1 MPSFRLNAAAA
12 VVLSALAFH
21 ATQAHAQGTPLKL
34 QKSVGEAPP
43 SEDVPTFIEADRLE
57 GVSEGEMEASGN
69 AEVRRGPTTLKAD
82 HIRYWQETDEVEATG
97 NVHLLN
103 QGNEVTGPRL
113 RMRLNDNVGIFDDP
127 VFKLA
132 PRVVTDEDD
141 LRGERI
147 KVDRASSQVIENR
160 GDARAFRFE
169 GDDQYRVT
177 DGRVTSC
184 RPGQDDWYVRA
195 DEMRIDMQREVVTA
209 YGASL
214 SFLGMETP
222 EVPWFEFPLNNAR
235 KTGFLPPTLGLSS
248 RNGAEAALPF
258 YWNIAP
264 NYDATITPRY
274 MEKRGV
280 QLLTEARYLQP
291 RHRGQIR
298 YEFLPSDD
306 QEGDERWG
314 IAIRQTTLLR
324 GWWGE
329 INYNKVSDDDY
340 FRDLSNRLSVATQDH
355 LRQEG
360 FVRYA
365 GVPWWNAMARIQ
377 KFQTLENPD
386 KNISVPYERVP
397 QLTFNALNQDFR
409 YLDLGMESEFV
420 SFIHPTAVEGRRTI
434 AYPSIA
440 VPIRGSSAYIK
451 PKIGVHATW
460 YNMSQGADDPDRD
473 DRTPSRYVPIYS
485 VDSGVAFERET
496 NWLGRDWVQTLEP
509 RLYYLRV
516 PFRDQSEL
524 PGFDTALADLNF
536 GQIFS
541 ENIFTGG
548 DRIAEANQIT
558 AAVTTRLIEPG
569 TGQEIVRALIG
580 QRFYFNDQRV
590 SLPDGTGERTSSE
603 SSLLAALSGRV
614 ARDWSLDTA
623 VQYDVGESEL
633 ERLNLGVR
641 FSPAPA
647 SIANVSY
654 RYTKEGVVDPDAIK
668 SIDVSAQWPLAGRW
682 YGMARLNYDLEGR
695 KMAESLLGIEYNAD
709 CWIVRVVFH
718 KFQTSEER
726 SSDIFFVQLE
736 LNGFSRIGSNPLET
750 LRRNIPGYTPSN
762 FIDAN
767 EANAFDRSEL
777 SPWRA
782 ESDSAIY

>member
-1 MPSFRLNAAAA
+1 MSSFRLRAATA
-12 VVLSALAFH
+12 VVLSALALH
-21 ATQAHAQGTPLKL
+21 ATQAQGQGAPLKL
-34 QKSVGEAPP
+34 QRSVGSSPP
-43 SEDVPTFIEADRLE
+43 TEDVPTFVEADRLE
-57 GVSEGEMEASGN
+57 GLAEGEMEATGN
-69 AEVRRGPTTLKAD
+69 AEVRRGPTTLFAD
-82 HIRYWQETDEVEATG
+82 HIRYWQDTDEVEATG
-97 NVHLLN
+97 NVELYN
-103 QGNEVTGPRL
+103 QGNEVKGPRL

-141 LRGERI
+141 VRGERI
-147 KVDRASSQVIENR
+147 QVDKASSQVIENR
-160 GDARAFRFE
+160 GNARAFRFE
-169 GDDQYRVT
+169 GNDQYRVT

-184 RPGQDDWYVRA
+184 RPGQDDWYVQA

-222 EVPWFEFPLNNAR
+222 ELPWFEFPLNNAR

-248 RNGAEAALPF
+248 RNGVEASLPF

-274 MEKRGV
+274 MEKRGI
-280 QLLTEARYLQP
+280 QLLTEARYMQP
-291 RHRGQIR
+291 SHRGQVR

-314 IAIRQTTLLR
+314 IAIRQQTLLPG
-324 GWWGE
+324 GWFGR

-355 LRQEG
+355 LHQEG
-360 FVRYA
+360 MIQYA
-365 GVPWWNAMARIQ
+365 GVPWWTTWARIQ
-377 KFQTLENPD
+377 KFQTLQNPD
-386 KNISVPYERVP
+386 KKIGVPYERVP
-397 QLTFNALNQDFR
+397 QIVFNALNQDTR
-409 YLDLGMESEFV
+409 WLDLGLESEFV
-420 SFIHPTAVEGRRTI
+420 SFVHPTFREGRRAI

-440 VPIRGSSAYIK
+440 LPFNTSSAYIK
-451 PKIGVHATW
+451 PKFGVHSTW
-460 YNMSQGADDPDRD
+460 YNLSDRSGLPDVD
-473 DRTPSRYVPIYS
+473 DRTPSRHVPIFS
-485 VDSGVAFERET
+485 VDSGVQFERET

-516 PFRDQSEL
+516 PHRDQDDL
-524 PGFDTALADLNF
+524 PDFDTSLADLNF

-548 DRIAEANQIT
+548 DRIAEANQVT
-558 AAVTTRLIEPG
+558 AAVVSRLIEPG

-580 QRFYFNDQRV
+580 QRYYFNDQRV
-590 SLPDGTGERTSSE
+590 SLPDGTGSRTSSE
-603 SSLLAALSGRV
+603 SSLLAALSGRL
-614 ARDWSLDTA
+614 ARDWSIDTA
-623 VQYDVGESEL
+623 VQYDIGQSEL

-654 RYTKEGVVDPDAIK
+654 RYTKEGVVDPEAIK
-668 SIDVSAQWPLAGRW
+668 SIDVSAQWPLAPRW
-682 YGMARLNYDLEGR
+682 YGMARFNYDLEGH
-695 KMAESLLGIEYNAD
+695 KMAESLVGLEYNAD
-709 CWIVRVVFH
+709 CWIVRLVFH
-718 KFQTSEER
+718 KFQTSEEK
-726 SSDIFFVQLE
+726 SSDIFFIQLE
-736 LNGFSRIGSNPLET
+736 LNGFSRIGSNPLDT

-777 SPWRA
+777 SPWR
-782 ESDSAIY
+782 EEPDY